1 MRRLAEQG
9 MTMVVVTHEI
19 SFAKDVSDQVL
30 FMDSGKVIEK
40 SPPKIFFSNA
50 RHERSRKFLNQLEKS

>member
-1 MRRLAEQG
+1 MRQLAEQG

-30 FMDSGKVIEK
+30 FMDSGKVIET
-40 SPPKIFFSNA
+40 STPDIFFSKA
-50 RHERSRKFLNQLEKS
+50 KHERSRKFLNQLDKN